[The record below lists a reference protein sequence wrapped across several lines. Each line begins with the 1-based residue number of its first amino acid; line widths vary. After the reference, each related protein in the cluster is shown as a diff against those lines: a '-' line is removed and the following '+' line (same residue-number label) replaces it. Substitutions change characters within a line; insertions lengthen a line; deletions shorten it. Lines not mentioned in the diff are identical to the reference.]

1 MSKPHRERL
10 EKAGWKVGSAAE
22 FLELSDVEA
31 ALVEAKLA
39 LGDAV
44 RALRQRGRL
53 SQQDLAKRM
62 GPASRA
68 SPRSRTTIPRYPSI
82 SSSGRFLPPTRPRGA
97 TSAAWC
103 RSGPPTHP
111 RRRQAS
117 SQGMAEAVVNA
128 LQLVKVLYPKC
139 NTEARHGGLLVRPG
153 APHIPPG
160 IPRRMTMGNCA
171 PRTPSREAAS
181 DAAPQ

>member
-10 EKAGWKVGSAAE
+10 EKAGWKVGTAAE

-62 GPASRA
+62 GSSQSRVAKVENHDPEVSLDLQLRAIFAAHPAAQRDF
-68 SPRSRTTIPRYPSI
+68 RRLVRKW
-82 SSSGRFLPPTRPRGA
+82 SSG
-97 TSAAWC
+97 
-103 RSGPPTHP
+103 
-111 RRRQAS
+111 AS
-117 SQGMAEAVVNA
+117 SPTTSE
-128 LQLVKVLYPKC
+128 
-139 NTEARHGGLLVRPG
+139 
-153 APHIPPG
+153 
-160 IPRRMTMGNCA
+160 
-171 PRTPSREAAS
+171 
-181 DAAPQ
+181 